1 MGAWSNLSM
10 GAIDQG
16 AGDKAQELGRRANR
30 SDALD
35 GAVRL
40 GLVVY
45 GLVHLVVAGL
55 IIRLALGERSGSVS
69 PEGALKEVGEQPLG
83 TQLLVVVAVGMA
95 LLVGWRLLDAV
106 TAHGDEDGAQLWG
119 SRAGDLL
126 KAGLYAAL
134 AWNAVKLA
142 TGGSSGGGT
151 RGMTAELMDLPMGR
165 VLVGAVGLGVIAYGA
180 AQVWKGLNKE
190 HREHLASEGRSGT
203 AGSAYLVLG
212 QLGFIAKGIVAGLVG
227 VLFLYAAITHEA
239 RKSGGVDGAIRQ
251 VLDQPFGIPLL
262 VAVGVGIGC
271 YGAFALARARHL
283 SR

>member
-1 MGAWSNLSM
+1 MGAM
-10 GAIDQG
+10 DQG

-45 GLVHLVVAGL
+45 GLVHLLVAGL
-55 IIRLALGERSGSVS
+55 IIRLALGDRSGSVS
-69 PEGALKEVGEQPLG
+69 PEGALKEVGEQPFG

-95 LLVGWRLLDAV
+95 LLVGWRLLDAL
-106 TAHGDEDGAQLWG
+106 TAHGDEDDAQLWG

-142 TGGSSGGGT
+142 IGGESGGGSGGGT

-165 VLVGAVGLGVIAYGA
+165 VLVGAVGLGVIVYGA

-190 HREHLASEGRSGT
+190 HREHLASEGKSGT

-212 QLGFIAKGIVAGLVG
+212 QLGYIAKGIVAGLVG

-251 VLDQPFGIPLL
+251 VLDQPFGAPLL